1 MKKIPR
7 KTHGIMDYLWAAMM
21 IAAPF
26 LLGFTT
32 ITAAA
37 ACFFIAALSVILL
50 SLFTNYE
57 LGVWK
62 RLPMAF
68 HLDMD
73 VVLGFAL
80 VISPWLFGFYNQIF
94 LPHIVM
100 GAFSV
105 VAGLSSNRNSMIKD
119 VEGEKR

>member
-1 MKKIPR
+1 MEKISR
-7 KTHGIMDYLWAAMM
+7 KTHGIIDYLWVAIM
-21 IAAPF
+21 ITAPF
-26 LLGFTT
+26 FLGFATV
-32 ITAAA
+32 IPAA
-37 ACFFIAALSVILL
+37 ACFFIAALSVFLL

-62 RLPMAF
+62 RLPIAF

-73 VVLGFAL
+73 IVLGFTL

-100 GAFSV
+100 GAFSI
-105 VAGLSSNRNSMIKD
+105 VAGLTSNRNSMIKD
-119 VEGEKR
+119 G

>member
-1 MKKIPR
+1 MKRISR
-7 KTHGIMDYLWAAMM
+7 KTHGIIDYLWAAV
-21 IAAPF
+21 IISAPF
-26 LLGFTT
+26 ILGF
-32 ITAAA
+32 IKVMPAAI
-37 ACFFIAALSVILL
+37 CFFIAALIVIFQ

-80 VISPWLFGFYNQIF
+80 VISPWLFGFYQQIF
-94 LPHIVM
+94 WPHVIM
-100 GAFSV
+100 GALSI
-105 VAGLSSNRNSMIKD
+105 VAGLTTNSNSLIKNY
-119 VEGEKR
+119 

>member
-1 MKKIPR
+1 MKKISR
-7 KTHGIMDYLWAAMM
+7 KTHGIIDYLWAAIM
-21 IAAPF
+21 ISAPF
-26 LLGFTT
+26 FLGFTT
-32 ITAAA
+32 ITPAA
-37 ACFFIAALSVILL
+37 ACFFIAALSVFLL

-73 VVLGFAL
+73 IVLGFIL

-100 GAFSV
+100 GAFSI
-105 VAGLSSNRNSMIKD
+105 VAGLTSNANSMIKD
-119 VEGEKR
+119 G